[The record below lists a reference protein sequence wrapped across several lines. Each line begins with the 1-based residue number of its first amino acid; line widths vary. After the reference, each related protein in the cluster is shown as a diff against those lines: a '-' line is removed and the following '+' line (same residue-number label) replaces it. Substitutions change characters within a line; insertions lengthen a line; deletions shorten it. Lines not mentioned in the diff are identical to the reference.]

1 MAYSSLFDEQPVV
14 AARPFHPLSAFAGWI
29 AAARAKHAQRV
40 ALSNL
45 LEFDAALLE
54 DLGISRNDVVEALQ
68 HPHSIAG
75 RTLAARRAESARDW
89 LAHP

>member
-1 MAYSSLFDEQPVV
+1 MAYSSLYDERPDV
-14 AARPFHPLSAFAGWI
+14 AARPFHPFRTFVAWI
-29 AAARAKHAQRV
+29 AKVRTRRARRV

-54 DLGISRNDVVEALQ
+54 DLGIRREDVVEALRD
-68 HPHSIAG
+68 PHDGAG
-75 RTLAARRAESARDW
+75 RTLAARRAQSSRDW